1 MKIGPALFLPPAMQE
16 TNLATY
22 TQADIQEILN
32 LALTK
37 QSANGDLE
45 FSHEQLVEIATEMNI
60 DPNTLRSAQLDWSK
74 QMGLSKQKQEFDLH
88 RRQEFTNSLAR
99 YGIVNTALVS
109 LNLIALG
116 GTGFLWSV
124 YILIFWGT
132 GVAFTGWKL
141 FQLSGEEYERKFQ
154 NWNSKR
160 KIRRSL
166 HTIISKVLPQH

>member
-1 MKIGPALFLPPAMQE
+1 MQE

-37 QSANGDLE
+37 QSADGDLE

-60 DPNTLRSAQLDWSK
+60 DPSTLRSAQLDWSK
-74 QMGLSKQKQEFDLH
+74 QMGLSKQKQEFDLY

-116 GTGFLWSV
+116 GTSFLWSV
-124 YILIFWGT
+124 YILIFWGA
-132 GVAFTGWKL
+132 GVAFSGWKL
-141 FQLSGEEYERKFQ
+141 LQLNGEEYERKFQ

-166 HTIISKVLPQH
+166 HTIIAKVLPS